1 MSTLK
6 QMWSIKPL
14 RLQLGF
20 MLLMLVLFR
29 VLAHIPVPGLDAS
42 LLRGV
47 LADNA
52 FLGLLNIFSGGTLEN
67 FSVVA
72 LGVAPYI
79 TSSIIFQ
86 LLGMIIPSLHRLQKE
101 EGEVGRQRV
110 NRWTRW
116 ATVPFAFL
124 QAYGVIAAVSQLS
137 AGGGWIIEG
146 FALFLAMAM
155 MTVGTIFLM
164 WLGEILSQ
172 KGVGNGM
179 SLLIFAGIISGLPS
193 GLQQIFG
200 SFSQDQLVNMIAFGL
215 IALLTIVAVVTV
227 SEATRNIPLQYA
239 RHHAGNRL
247 TSGVQTKLP
256 LKLLMVG
263 VMPIIF
269 AVAFLVFPTTVAQFF
284 LRAKT
289 VWLTQVAEWT
299 IVTLQNPW
307 VYSIAFFFLVFG
319 FTFFYA
325 SVVFRPDEMAEN
337 LQRQG
342 AFIPGIRPGLHTQQ
356 YLTSVVHRILFAG
369 GAFLGLIAVL
379 PNVLQP
385 LTGSQNIVIGGT
397 SVLIVVSV
405 VVEIVK
411 QVEAQ
416 IASYRYDQM

>member
-1 MSTLK
+1 MNTL
-6 QMWSIKPL
+6 QSLWRIKPL

-20 MLLMLVLFR
+20 MVLMLVLFR

-42 LLRGV
+42 VLRGV
-47 LADNA
+47 LANNA

-72 LGVAPYI
+72 LGVAPFI

-86 LLGMIIPSLHRLQKE
+86 LLGMVIPSLHRLQKE
-101 EGEVGRQRV
+101 EGEAGRARI
-110 NRWTRW
+110 NRWTRI
-116 ATVPFAFL
+116 ATVPFAL
-124 QAYGVIAAVSQLS
+124 IQAYGVIATVAHLS
-137 AGGGWIIEG
+137 GTGGMAISG
-146 FALFLAMAM
+146 APLLLAMFM

-164 WLGEILSQ
+164 WIGEVLSQ
-172 KGVGNGM
+172 KGIGNGM
-179 SLLIFAGIISGLPS
+179 SLIIFAGIISGLPS
-193 GLQQIFG
+193 ALQQLFG
-200 SFSQDQLVNMIAFGL
+200 GFSSDQTISMLAFGL
-215 IALLTIVAVVTV
+215 IALLTVVAVVV
-227 SEATRNIPLQYA
+227 ISEATRNIPLQYA

-269 AVAFLVFPTTVAQFF
+269 AVAFLVFPTTLAQFF

-289 VWLTQVAEWT
+289 LWITKVAEWI
-299 IVTLQNPW
+299 IVTFQNPW
-307 VYSIAFFFLVFG
+307 FYGILFFLLVFG

-337 LQRQG
+337 LQKQG
-342 AFIPGIRPGLHTQQ
+342 AFVPGVRPGLPTQE
-356 YLTSVVHRILFAG
+356 YLSSVVKRLLFTG
-369 GAFLGLIAVL
+369 GAFLGIIAIL
-379 PNVLQP
+379 PSVIQP
-385 LTGSQNIVIGGT
+385 LTGSQNVVIGGT

-416 IASYRYDQM
+416 IASYRYDNM